1 MMLSAPVSIRPV
13 RHSHKS
19 NPSVSEDAPQCS
31 PQSNDVQVRRT
42 RERSLV
48 LYFRRSG
55 AAALLVG
62 AVMLLAPGTTPTSA
76 VDSSSGVVRA
86 VAATWR
92 LAGTYPSQGSCLAA
106 GPAVAAGS
114 PWQCNPSPRVPAA
127 YDLYVM
133 T

>member
-1 MMLSAPVSIRPV
+1 MLSEHGVGEPGEAHPRVEPIGIGGRRAVLSSI
-13 RHSHKS
+13 
-19 NPSVSEDAPQCS
+19 EQC
-31 PQSNDVQVRRT
+31 PGEMHN

-106 GPAVAAGS
+106 GPVVAAGS
-114 PWQCNPSPRVPAA
+114 QWQCNPSPRVPAA